1 MISGELKEEHFAC
14 LLGIYPYVSTK
25 IVLINLGI
33 LISGRGS
40 NMAAILSA
48 IKSGNIKN
56 INPAVV
62 ISNRTDA
69 AGLKV
74 AREDFGIPTEI
85 VQSQGL
91 KGWDYDKNVI
101 SVLKKY
107 DVRSRYGLVCLAG
120 FMRLISAEFVK
131 EYPMQILNIHPSL
144 LPSFPGLHAQ
154 KQAIEYGVKVS
165 GCTVHFVDQGLD
177 SGPIVLQRAVEVMDS
192 DTEEELSERILRKE
206 HELYPEAVRLFAE
219 GKIKIMGRKVL
230 LGR

>member
-1 MISGELKEEHFAC
+1 MISGDLKEEHFVC
-14 LLGIYPYVSTK
+14 LLGIYQYVSRK

-91 KGWDYDKNVI
+91 KGWDYDKKVI

-154 KQAIEYGVKVS
+154 KQAIEYAVKVS

-219 GKIKIMGRKVL
+219 GKIKVMGRKVL

>member
-1 MISGELKEEHFAC
+1 MISGDLKEEHFVC
-14 LLGIYPYVSTK
+14 LLGIYQYVSRK

-91 KGWDYDKNVI
+91 KGWDYDKKVI

-154 KQAIEYGVKVS
+154 KQAIEYAVKVS
-165 GCTVHFVDQGLD
+165 GCTVHFVDQGVD

-206 HELYPEAVRLFAE
+206 HELYPEAVRLFTE

>member
-1 MISGELKEEHFAC
+1 MISGDLKEEHFVC
-14 LLGIYPYVSTK
+14 LLGIYQYVSRK

-91 KGWDYDKNVI
+91 KGWDYDKKVI

-154 KQAIEYGVKVS
+154 KQAIEYAVKVS

-206 HELYPEAVRLFAE
+206 HELYPEAVRLFTE
-219 GKIKIMGRKVL
+219 GKIKIIGRKVL

>member
-1 MISGELKEEHFAC
+1 MIK
-14 LLGIYPYVSTK
+14 
-25 IVLINLGI
+25 LGI

-56 INPAVV
+56 IKPAVV

-69 AGLKV
+69 EGLKV
-74 AREDFGIPTEI
+74 ASENFGIATEI
-85 VQSQGL
+85 VLSQGL
-91 KGWDYDKNVI
+91 KGWDYDKKVI

-107 DVRSRYGLVCLAG
+107 DVRSEYGLVCLAG
-120 FMRLISAEFVK
+120 FMRLISAEFIK
-131 EYPMQILNIHPSL
+131 EYPMRILNIHPAL

-177 SGPIVLQRAVEVMDS
+177 SGPIVLQRVVEVMDS
-192 DTEEELSERILRKE
+192 DTEEELSARILRKE

-219 GKIKIMGRKVL
+219 DKIKIMGRKVIL
-230 LGR
+230 RR

>member
-1 MISGELKEEHFAC
+1 
-14 LLGIYPYVSTK
+14 
-25 IVLINLGI
+25 
-33 LISGRGS
+33 
-40 NMAAILSA
+40 MAAILSA

-74 AREDFGIPTEI
+74 ACEDFGIPTEI

-91 KGWDYDKNVI
+91 KGWDYDKKVI

-107 DVRSRYGLVCLAG
+107 DVRSEYGLICLAG

-165 GCTVHFVDQGLD
+165 G
-177 SGPIVLQRAVEVMDS
+177 
-192 DTEEELSERILRKE
+192 
-206 HELYPEAVRLFAE
+206 
-219 GKIKIMGRKVL
+219 
-230 LGR
+230 

>member
-1 MISGELKEEHFAC
+1 MRRFKEEHFAC
-14 LLGIYPYVSTK
+14 LLGIYQYVSRK

-56 INPAVV
+56 INSAVV

-91 KGWDYDKNVI
+91 KGWDYDKKVI

-154 KQAIEYGVKVS
+154 KQAIEYGVKLS

-206 HELYPEAVRLFAE
+206 HELYPEAVRLFTE
-219 GKIKIMGRKVL
+219 GKIKIMGRKVV

>member
-48 IKSGNIKN
+48 IKSENIKN

>member
-1 MISGELKEEHFAC
+1 MRRFKEEHFAC
-14 LLGIYPYVSTK
+14 LLGIYQYVSRK

-56 INPAVV
+56 INSAVV

-91 KGWDYDKNVI
+91 KGWDYDKKVI

-120 FMRLISAEFVK
+120 FMRLISAEFIK

-206 HELYPEAVRLFAE
+206 HELYPEAVRLFTE
-219 GKIKIMGRKVL
+219 GKIKIMGRKVV